1 MAQNDKLS
9 SWQNKVEVPP
19 RFPKLTLPMAPPVR
33 LMKICELVFLSVQH
47 QKNNHHMRK
56 ARHRLVTEPGDDDLT
71 ASIVYLMRPTYLPFP
86 YSQSELPLLL
96 RALLLLQLCPARLL
110 GPRYPPPCGSSKL
123 PSCPRLIPLLSRS
136 GIAQFL
142 KRADGFLQTL
152 NLFLCPAS
160 FGPQPFDHL
169 S

>member
-96 RALLLLQLCPARLL
+96 RALLLLQLCPARFLRLRNPFPRGGGKSPPFPCLILL
-110 GPRYPPPCGSSKL
+110 RVP
-123 PSCPRLIPLLSRS
+123 S
-136 GIAQFL
+136 GIVNQFL
-142 KRADGFLQTL
+142 KRADGFLQAATSFCARL
-152 NLFLCPAS
+152 RSARKFLIT
-160 FGPQPFDHL
+160 
-169 S
+169 